1 MPARP
6 APRASPAAL
15 GAAAK
20 MMEEIDRFQVPA
32 VRAEMQPLVRGGRAG
47 PRCARVEMTPV
58 PWGSRTRPR
67 VSALRARRCRCYITG
82 CPGRCRRRH
91 PPRARGRCCVI
102 PGHLLSCFSP
112 RLVLFSSSSFSSP
125 GVSPSAVG
133 SRSGRGRA
141 GGSAPAAMETSL
153 LPEHP
158 EVFSRRRAR
167 EWPGALGSPAGGA
180 EDGWALNWLSTR

>member
-1 MPARP
+1 
-6 APRASPAAL
+6 
-15 GAAAK
+15 

-58 PWGSRTRPR
+58 PRGSRTRPR
-67 VSALRARRCRCYITG
+67 VSTLRARLCRRYITG

-91 PPRARGRCCVI
+91 LLWARGRCCVI
-102 PGHLLSCFSP
+102 PGHPLILP
-112 RLVLFSSSSFSSP
+112 PVFSSSSSSP

-133 SRSGRGRA
+133 SRSRRGRV
-141 GGSAPAAMETSL
+141 GGSAAAAMETPL

-158 EVFSRRRAR
+158 GVFSRRRAR
-167 EWPGALGSPAGGA
+167 EWPKG
-180 EDGWALNWLSTR
+180 